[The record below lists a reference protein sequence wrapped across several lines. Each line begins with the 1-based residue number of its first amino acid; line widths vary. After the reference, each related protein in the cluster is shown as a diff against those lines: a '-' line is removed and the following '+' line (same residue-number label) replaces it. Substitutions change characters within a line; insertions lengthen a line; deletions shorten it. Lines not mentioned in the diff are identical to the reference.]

1 MPVPAVVGDAE
12 PHFFKF
18 WDAEY
23 VSNPLLFDP
32 TFNRTKSYLF
42 DSGCIPFV
50 EIYKQTDFTFLN
62 LYKELFVSRMI
73 LCGAVSQVY
82 TGGV

>member
-1 MPVPAVVGDAE
+1 MPAPDVISDPE

-18 WDAEY
+18 WDAKY
-23 VSNPLLFDP
+23 VRNPLLFDP

-50 EIYKQTDFTFLN
+50 EIYKQTAFTFLN
-62 LYKELFVSRMI
+62 LYKEIFVVY
-73 LCGAVSQVY
+73 LVVCGAVSQVD